1 MWKHLRPLNLPLV
14 PPLLAPAPA
23 GIVCGT
29 MALRSDHF
37 TVYVAF
43 HFLLLA
49 SIKVT
54 VVTPDGGGSAVA
66 SLLQPYDFLYYSG
79 VRAYFGE
86 EWGKA
91 AELLEKSLLTKE
103 ALLRVRRRCHDNCEA
118 AGREALW
125 KLGELSHM

>member
-1 MWKHLRPLNLPLV
+1 MS
-14 PPLLAPAPA
+14 
-23 GIVCGT
+23 GT
-29 MALRSDHF
+29 MALLSDHF

-43 HFLLLA
+43 HFVILA
-49 SIKVT
+49 LINFT
-54 VVTPDGGGSAVA
+54 VATPDGGSSNVL

-103 ALLRVRRRCHDNCEA
+103 ALFRVRRQCHDDCVA
-118 AGREALW
+118 AGREALS
-125 KLGELSHM
+125 KLGKL